1 MRSMSRSDIA
11 TRASGEMH
19 IEVGGLT
26 SFATDVAQRVSP
38 TVKELEPLSS
48 ATATQW
54 VDYWEAV
61 GMFR

>member
-1 MRSMSRSDIA
+1 
-11 TRASGEMH
+11 MH

-26 SFATDVAQRVSP
+26 SFATVVAQRVSP